1 MAYTGKKFT
10 FLWNLSINLRIF
22 GDSSLIH
29 SAINQTRSSDIQKN
43 TVYWSTTPCMLLEI
57 YRHFGASVNKYHKAS
72 YPRRS
77 ILHNHRSHNFKSPT
91 DIAIA
96 ELSVLVYVSKHQS
109 KIFAL
114 QRLVVL
120 FILHFNFVYSVF
132 GKYTWPNTDRTFIQ
146 LGSITRRKT
155 KCDDSFIHLG
165 FSSETET
172 TGATPCQTSR

>member
-1 MAYTGKKFT
+1 
-10 FLWNLSINLRIF
+10 
-22 GDSSLIH
+22 
-29 SAINQTRSSDIQKN
+29 
-43 TVYWSTTPCMLLEI
+43 MLVEI

-77 ILHNHRSHNFKSPT
+77 ILHNHGNQNFKSPT

-96 ELSVLVYVSKHQS
+96 ELSVLVHVLKHQS

-114 QRLVVL
+114 QRLVAL

-132 GKYTWPNTDRTFIQ
+132 GKCTWPNPDSTFIQ
-146 LGSITRRKT
+146 LGSLTRRKT

-165 FSSETET
+165 FSSETNNWRYTLPGKSLTEQKHEVL
-172 TGATPCQTSR
+172 GLALALLVQQLQCYY